1 MRLYLVRHARTLPT
15 GPDSREWPLS
25 TDGMAE
31 ARQLAEAGFW
41 ADIDVLYSSPEP
53 KALATVRPA
62 AEQHALQIHED
73 DRLREIGRPTE
84 WLDDYEAAVELYLE
98 EPDTTPQGWEPVD
111 EARAR
116 LEGLVR
122 ELEQRHPGQR
132 VALCGHGL
140 ALTLYL
146 STLEGVLGRPFAV
159 WRALGFGQV
168 AVAEEG
174 RLLLPFGEPSEAG
187 LRVRRAEPDDF
198 EAVSAL
204 LAELGRPPLME
215 ETRGVVLEIFT
226 RHVSAPAVESYVV
239 TRDGQPV
246 GFLSMH
252 LRERLN
258 FPTLEA
264 WVPDFIVTEAEH
276 GSGAARLLFSRAV
289 EIAREKGCHRLVLE
303 SGHTRKRA
311 HRFYE
316 REGMTHTGKVYV
328 MQLG

>member
-25 TDGMAE
+25 TDGTAE
-31 ARQLAEAGFW
+31 ARQLAQAAFW
-41 ADIDVLYSSPEP
+41 SDIDVLYSSPEP

-62 AEQHALQIHED
+62 AEQHGLEIRED
-73 DRLREIGRPTE
+73 ERLREVGRPTE
-84 WLDDYEAAVELYLE
+84 WLDDYATAVERYLE
-98 EPDTTPQGWEPVD
+98 EPDVTPQGWEPVD

-122 ELEQRHPGQR
+122 ELEQRHRGER
-132 VALCGHGL
+132 VAICSHGL

-146 STLEGVLGRPFAV
+146 VTLEGVLGRPFAV
-159 WRALGFGQV
+159 WRPLGFGQV
-168 AVAEEG
+168 AVAEG
-174 RLLLPFGEPSEAG
+174 GALLLPFGEPSAAG
-187 LRVRRAEPDDF
+187 LRVRRAEREDF

-204 LAELGRPPLME
+204 LAELGRPSLPE
-215 ETRGVVLEIFT
+215 ETRDLAREIFT
-226 RHVSAPAVESYVV
+226 RHVSSPDVESHVV

-258 FPTLEA
+258 FPTREA

-276 GSGAARLLFSRAV
+276 GSGAARQLFGRAV
-289 EIAREKGCHRLVLE
+289 EVAREQGCHRLVLE
-303 SGHTRKRA
+303 SGHSRTRA